1 METKKLFAL
10 VIIASIFEIVAL
22 TFLTRYATMTTHYL
36 DLVPAVLIYALV
48 VPYVLLHLVEAV
60 GMGFANFIWNICTT
74 ILAII
79 VGYYYFNE
87 KIDKLHIISL
97 FLGIL
102 SLILLAIAHYSN

>member
-1 METKKLFAL
+1 MDTKKLFAL

-22 TFLTRYATMTTHYL
+22 TFLTRYVKMTKHYL
-36 DLVPAVLIYALV
+36 DLIPVILIYGMI

-74 ILAII
+74 IFAIV

-97 FLGIL
+97 ILGIS
-102 SLILLAIAHYSN
+102 SLILLSIAHYTS